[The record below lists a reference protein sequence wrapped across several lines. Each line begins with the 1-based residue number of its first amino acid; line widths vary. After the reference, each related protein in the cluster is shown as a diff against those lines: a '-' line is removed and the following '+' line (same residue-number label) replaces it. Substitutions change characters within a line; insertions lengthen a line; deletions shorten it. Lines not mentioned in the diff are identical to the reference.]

1 MTGSPVL
8 YHCCIYLSKN
18 NMIRNTTRN
27 QPDAPLRVV
36 VVDKDQATIESE
48 IERHVKVIRSLIQKL
63 RPTDR
68 QKYFNG
74 LLSHILDEPPV
85 QSGNW
90 KSSAQWMRSDYSN
103 LTIRELGLLEEL
115 SEKME
120 QMYRVMDHEHLQ

>member
-1 MTGSPVL
+1 MKS
-8 YHCCIYLSKN
+8 
-18 NMIRNTTRN
+18 TTRIQQREAN
-27 QPDAPLRVV
+27 LRVV

-74 LLSHILDEPPV
+74 LLSHILDEPV
-85 QSGNW
+85 QTSGNW
-90 KSSAQWMRSDYSN
+90 KNTWARNDYSN
-103 LTIRELGLLEEL
+103 LTVRELGLLEEL

-120 QMYRVMDHEHLQ
+120 QMYRVMDHDHTH

>member
-1 MTGSPVL
+1 MMRS
-8 YHCCIYLSKN
+8 
-18 NMIRNTTRN
+18 TTRN
-27 QPDAPLRVV
+27 QPSDASLRVV

-74 LLSHILDEPPV
+74 LLSHILDEPV
-85 QSGNW
+85 QASGNW
-90 KSSAQWMRSDYSN
+90 KSSTQWMRSDYSN
-103 LTIRELGLLEEL
+103 LTVRELGLLEEL

-120 QMYRVMDHEHLQ
+120 QMYRVMDPDQKH